1 MEARTPYQFAK
12 ELIDKFL
19 PYVNW
24 NDLQEDC
31 ANKQWAI
38 RNAKECALINLDYME
53 SIMITIWESAGV
65 NEDCRSSFLLSVREE
80 IKNYNGNSN

>member
-1 MEARTPYQFAK
+1 MKARTPYQFAK

-38 RNAKECALINLDYME
+38 RNAKQCALINLDYME
-53 SIMITIWESAGV
+53 SIMLTIWEAAGK
-65 NEDCRSSFLLSVREE
+65 NYCGSSYLLSVREE
-80 IKNYNGNSN
+80 IEKYNGDSN